1 MERAYGANPPP
12 GREWEIGKTIHE
24 IKAIHEEAI
33 ATGKTTAEVAA
44 GKDWIKR
51 LPPSN

>member
-1 MERAYGANPPP
+1 MERVFGAMPPP
-12 GREWEIGKTIHE
+12 GMEWMLGKTVQE
-24 IKAIHEEAI
+24 IEAI
-33 ATGKTTAEVAA
+33 NAEATATGKTTAEVAA